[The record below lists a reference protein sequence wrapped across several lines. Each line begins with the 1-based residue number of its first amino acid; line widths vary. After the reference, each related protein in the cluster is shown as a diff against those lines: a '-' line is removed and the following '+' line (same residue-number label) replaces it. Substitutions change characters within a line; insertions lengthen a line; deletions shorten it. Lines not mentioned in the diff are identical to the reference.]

1 MSKEKIITAIDIGSS
16 KISTIIAA
24 VTESKI
30 SVIGVSGNV
39 PSKGIKKG
47 NVVDIDKAVESITE
61 SVTRAERMAGTSV
74 TDAVVTING
83 SHIKSQNSHG
93 VVAVTP
99 SETSEISPD
108 DVKRVIEAAQAVS
121 LPSSRDIVHVLPHDY
136 TVDSQDGIKDPVGMQ
151 GVRLEVEAN
160 VIHCATIAMKNIIRC
175 VSQVGLNV
183 KYVTFVCIS
192 SSQALLTE
200 TEKELGVLLVDIG
213 GDTTSMTAFYE
224 GGAIYSA
231 VLPIGGNHI
240 TNDIAIGL
248 RARLEEAEKIKFKLS
263 SLTKDTIDEF
273 DITEFGLEN
282 DKNQV
287 ALIKKIIELRL
298 QEIFDLILLELEKE
312 GLTKKLKAGFVIT
325 GGGAL
330 TSGLERKAK
339 LVTKAPIRIG
349 YPSGV
354 TGLIDDIKGPDASAA
369 IGSLLYYVQEEKT
382 LNRLSIDEQKG
393 KILTN
398 LLSYFKKLKIFLP

>member
-1 MSKEKIITAIDIGSS
+1 MAKEKIITAIDIGSS
-16 KISTIIAA
+16 KISTVIAA
-24 VTESKI
+24 ITESKI

-61 SVTRAERMAGTSV
+61 SVTRAERMAGISV

-99 SETSEISPD
+99 SETSEISQD

-136 TVDSQDGIKDPVGMQ
+136 TVDSQGGIKDPVGMQ

-160 VIHCATIAMKNIIRC
+160 VIHCATIAIKNIIRC

-183 KYVTFVCIS
+183 KHVAFVCIAS
-192 SSQALLTE
+192 SHTLLTE
-200 TEKELGVLLVDIG
+200 TEKELGVVLVDIG
-213 GDTTSMTAFYE
+213 GGTTSMTAFYD
-224 GGAIYSA
+224 GGAIFSS
-231 VLPIGGNHI
+231 VLPIGGDHI

-263 SLTKDTIDEF
+263 SLSDKGEDLDLS
-273 DITEFGLEN
+273 EFGLEN
-282 DKNQV
+282 DKNQS
-287 ALIKKIIELRL
+287 ALIKKITELRL

-312 GLTKKLKAGFVIT
+312 GITKLLKAGFVIT

-330 TSGLERKAK
+330 TAGLEKKAK
-339 LVTKAPIRIG
+339 IVTKAPIRIG

-369 IGSLLYYVQEEKT
+369 IGSLLYYVNEEKNI
-382 LNRLSIDEQKG
+382 NRLSSNESKG
-393 KILTN
+393 NIFNN